1 MKNILTVCDRSS
13 VRIVQVTLI
22 LPSML
27 NTRRYF
33 FDLWPRLN
41 LSSCNMYH
49 KKSVH
54 VSHTAE
60 VHSLPNH
67 TGRIF
72 VWHTNHPRK
81 NFWDLNATG
90 QIAFSSSSVS
100 GVEIAVRSFVTLE
113 VRIRF
118 TFRLRDTKASRK
130 QHRSPPNLKE
140 EALKIWRY
148 RQIKIFK

>member
-1 MKNILTVCDRSS
+1 
-13 VRIVQVTLI
+13 
-22 LPSML
+22 
-27 NTRRYF
+27 
-33 FDLWPRLN
+33 
-41 LSSCNMYH
+41 MY
-49 KKSVH
+49 

-72 VWHTNHPRK
+72 VWRTNHPRK

-90 QIAFSSSSVS
+90 QIAFSFSSVS

-140 EALKIWRY
+140 ELWKFGDTDRSKYLNSMQPKHEIISWLFQYFSILGISGWNFHGWVPVTVFRLVQTWLWLQFLSIA
-148 RQIKIFK
+148 